1 MRPRPTGAECVGLH
15 VLRVRVMYGGL
26 DFTVQMV
33 IFL

>member
-1 MRPRPTGAECVGLH
+1 VGLH

>member
-1 MRPRPTGAECVGLH
+1 VVGLR